1 MNRREQMRLVDE
13 GIAILE
19 QLNSGAMSRKAE
31 MSAVDRMLEIVELIG
46 GDGKPVKQVS
56 QNIKEAALA
65 ILLYGKGVSSVWGL
79 AGDKMADA
87 RQKIMSLFAGFQVA
101 KSKSGVN
108 AILEQIKDNI
118 GEHDFS
124 SARESSIEDKIIDAW
139 LMSTSQGI
147 VFDVGAFKKGN
158 QLNRDASDFGK
169 QKDSYGF
176 LGSYIGVDKAS
187 KFLKFSTEP
196 KWAFAITESQKIKI
210 GYTDGQKNVSWVDG
224 DFDSPVLAYQAL
236 NSDSGYSL
244 SPAQNLSPK
253 DIFLKEANAKR
264 QEIDESGFSGA
275 AKKIS
280 AIIEDVARNIA
291 TVDEAKKRLEL
302 AIWETKNPLQSGEWR
317 IVQSGQKFFF
327 ENMEYGS
334 VVDTRKEGRS
344 SDVFDP
350 FRTSDGQ
357 YFTGLR
363 EAKAHELESYSK
375 QRLIND
381 GFMDG
386 VKTEIEQYKPPKDY
400 TQLLDGIALGDINV
414 FDDSTKLKEL
424 VDATKESGGDDM
436 PEDKKGLFI
445 EAANAAGVQVLIGKG
460 FPPLAA

>member
-176 LGSYIGVDKAS
+176 LGS
-187 KFLKFSTEP
+187 
-196 KWAFAITESQKIKI
+196 
-210 GYTDGQKNVSWVDG
+210 
-224 DFDSPVLAYQAL
+224 
-236 NSDSGYSL
+236 
-244 SPAQNLSPK
+244 
-253 DIFLKEANAKR
+253 
-264 QEIDESGFSGA
+264 
-275 AKKIS
+275 
-280 AIIEDVARNIA
+280 
-291 TVDEAKKRLEL
+291 
-302 AIWETKNPLQSGEWR
+302 
-317 IVQSGQKFFF
+317 
-327 ENMEYGS
+327 
-334 VVDTRKEGRS
+334 
-344 SDVFDP
+344 
-350 FRTSDGQ
+350 
-357 YFTGLR
+357 
-363 EAKAHELESYSK
+363 
-375 QRLIND
+375 
-381 GFMDG
+381 
-386 VKTEIEQYKPPKDY
+386 
-400 TQLLDGIALGDINV
+400 
-414 FDDSTKLKEL
+414 
-424 VDATKESGGDDM
+424 
-436 PEDKKGLFI
+436 
-445 EAANAAGVQVLIGKG
+445 
-460 FPPLAA
+460 